1 MADAGS
7 SRGGG
12 RLVLWVLVVGLGAAV
27 AWLAADRNARRWAV
41 EQDGG
46 QVVVSRGRHFLFG
59 MQRVSAEDP
68 VLGTTYGPIPVPAG
82 TTVNATELD
91 DQVALDRVIFDAL
104 LPAVRA
110 AKDGDAASRE
120 RAEVVLGRL
129 SELPG
134 LTPSQ
139 LAALGSIRGDFAYAG
154 ARADLREAARLA
166 HDAWRKLQL
175 VQAGG
180 GEHALEAA
188 AMEASLRD
196 TARTLGE
203 LADGRVPPPVS
214 APRVP
219 AEAGHSE

>member
-46 QVVVSRGRHFLFG
+46 QVVVSRGRHFPFG
-59 MQRVSAEDP
+59 MRRVGADDP
-68 VLGTTYGPIPVPAG
+68 LLGTTYGPIPVPAG
-82 TTVNATELD
+82 TTVPATELD
-91 DQVALDRVIFDAL
+91 DQIALDRVIFDAL

-120 RAEVVLGRL
+120 RAVVVLGRL

-139 LAALGSIRGDFAYAG
+139 LVALGSIRGDFAYAG

-175 VQAGG
+175 VQAGS

-188 AMEASLRD
+188 AMEVVLRD
-196 TARTLGE
+196 MATTLGE

-214 APRVP
+214 TPRVP
-219 AEAGHSE
+219 AEAGHS

>member
-1 MADAGS
+1 ADAGS

-12 RLVLWVLVVGLGAAV
+12 RLVLWLLVLGLGGMV

-59 MQRVSAEDP
+59 MQRVSADNP
-68 VLGTTYGPIPVPAG
+68 VLGKAYGPIPVPAG
-82 TTVNATELD
+82 TTVTTAELD
-91 DQVALDRVIFDAL
+91 DQVALDRAILDAL

-110 AKDGDAASRE
+110 ARDGDAASRE

-154 ARADLREAARLA
+154 ARADLREAAHLA
-166 HDAWRKLQL
+166 HEGWRKLQL
-175 VQAGG
+175 VQAGS

-188 AMEASLRD
+188 AMEAALRD
-196 TARTLGE
+196 IATTLGE

-214 APRVP
+214 ATRVP
-219 AEAGHSE
+219 AEAR

>member
-12 RLVLWVLVVGLGAAV
+12 RLILWLLVIGLGAAV

-59 MQRVSAEDP
+59 MQRVGADDP
-68 VLGTTYGPIPVPAG
+68 LLGRTYGPIPVPAG
-82 TTVNATELD
+82 ATVSAAELD
-91 DQVALDRVIFDAL
+91 DQVALDRAIFDAL

-110 AKDGDAASRE
+110 ARDGDTTSRE
-120 RAEVVLGRL
+120 RAETALGRL

-134 LTPSQ
+134 LTHSQ

-166 HDAWRKLQL
+166 HDGWRKLQL
-175 VQAGG
+175 VQAGS
-180 GEHALEAA
+180 GEHAIEAA
-188 AMEASLRD
+188 AMEAALRD
-196 TARTLGE
+196 VATTLGE
-203 LADGRVPPPVS
+203 LAEGRVPPPDS
-214 APRVP
+214 ATRMP
-219 AEAGHSE
+219 AEAR